1 VRRIATWESTI
12 LLAKRIALLFFVML
26 TVQVCGQ
33 EAART
38 TDYILGKEEKLE
50 MIVHIWG
57 EVRSPGEYRVA
68 YDTDILELISKAG
81 GPTSF
86 ANMKKVRL
94 ARTLNAEKVQSQ
106 PRSSRILE
114 YNLKQYLNDKEDKTP
129 VPVLQPG
136 DVVVLS
142 QNRWFRWRE
151 LVRVAQEAAMIAS
164 VYVWYLRAK

>member
-1 VRRIATWESTI
+1 

-26 TVQVCGQ
+26 TVRVCGQ

-86 ANMKKVRL
+86 ANLKKVRL
-94 ARTLNAEKVQSQ
+94 ARTLGGEKAQNTS
-106 PRSSRILE
+106 PRILE
-114 YNLKQYLNDKEDKTP
+114 YNVSRYLHEKNDKTP
-129 VPVLQPG
+129 VPVLRPG

-142 QNRWFRWRE
+142 QNSWFRWRE

>member
-1 VRRIATWESTI
+1 
-12 LLAKRIALLFFVML
+12 LKAKQIALLFFVML
-26 TVQVCGQ
+26 TVRVCGQ
-33 EAART
+33 ETART
-38 TDYILGKEEKLE
+38 TDYIIGKEEKLE

-57 EVRSPGEYRVA
+57 EVRSPGEYRVS

-94 ARTLNAEKVQSQ
+94 ARVIAAEKASANG
-106 PRSSRILE
+106 SRILE
-114 YNLKQYLNDKEDKTP
+114 YNLTRYLNEKNDRTP

-151 LVRVAQEAAMIAS
+151 LVRVAQEVALIAS